1 MDTASRRPTCPLAS
15 SESSRRNPWRCSPG
29 TQLATAL
36 DLTYAADPFDQVA
49 ASAVAVVSS
58 VITAA
63 ALAAEPAALKE
74 ATLGIGIDIFQAR
87 FAAGGESVG
96 LDMQASPYRL
106 NSILLKSRAAL
117 IAPYIGVESMVG

>member
-1 MDTASRRPTCPLAS
+1 
-15 SESSRRNPWRCSPG
+15 
-29 TQLATAL
+29 
-36 DLTYAADPFDQVA
+36 
-49 ASAVAVVSS
+49 
-58 VITAA
+58 
-63 ALAAEPAALKE
+63 
-74 ATLGIGIDIFQAR
+74 LGIGIDIFQAR

>member
-1 MDTASRRPTCPLAS
+1 MATESRRPTCRLAS
-15 SESSRRNPWRCSPG
+15 SESSRRNRGAAHWY
-29 TQLATAL
+29 ATGNRIG
-36 DLTYAADPFDQVA
+36 LTYAADPFDQVA

>member
-1 MDTASRRPTCPLAS
+1 VALLT
-15 SESSRRNPWRCSPG
+15 G

-63 ALAAEPAALKE
+63 ALAEPAALKE

-106 NSILLKSRAAL
+106 NSILLKSRSAL